1 MIPAFNLLDEPWLP
15 VRFTDGRLRDVGLLE
30 LFSHAGQIAYLA
42 ETSPPS
48 LIACYR
54 LLLAITHR
62 ALTRAQGSWKDR
74 DRARWYRE
82 GLPEDA
88 MRDYLEHWRERFWLF
103 HPECPFMQVAA
114 LAMAEETR
122 DKCKP
127 WTQIAIGKSCGE
139 DPVFFDHSMDHR
151 IEPVS
156 CEKALRELLGYLQFV
171 VGCRTLRIGA
181 SRNEDNSDKAG
192 PLANTAAVVPVGS
205 TLDETLCLS
214 LHPASLTIEDLPAWE
229 RPTVQLGDLSAGPT
243 LATGAND
250 RYTRLTRAVL
260 LVPGDNGDVQWIRFA
275 AGLALGDDVNAPDP
289 MASYR
294 AGSNAMVRLTF
305 SEGRAFWRDLPALIP
320 DAEGKASKPAS
331 VLGYSANL
339 HAELGTLQAEQPV
352 LIAGV
357 ASNQAKLLRWRSE
370 QIALP
375 AIFLQDASLGVY
387 LREELA
393 RAENVYS
400 QIRSIS
406 IPMYAET
413 MPDPNHKDTHS
424 RAREIV
430 DAASAASVFFSELE
444 RTLPPIMTL
453 IAGGAIDDAYGEWS
467 QCLLHAVKDTWDVLT
482 RNLGQTPAALRAEAR
497 AYFGYKKR
505 KKRISGLRDLLGKLK
520 QK

>member
-62 ALTRAQGSWKDR
+62 ALTRAQWSWKDR

-82 GLPEDA
+82 GLPQDA
-88 MRDYLEHWRERFWLF
+88 MWDYLEQWRDHFWLF

-114 LAMAEETR
+114 LATAEETR

-127 WTQIAIGKSCGE
+127 WTQIALASGSGNT
-139 DPVFFDHSMDHR
+139 PVVFDHAFDDVPEN
-151 IEPVS
+151 IAAGL
-156 CEKALRELLGYLQFV
+156 ALRTLLGFLQFTPGGLV
-171 VGCRTLRIGA
+171 KSVR
-181 SRNEDNSDKAG
+181 DSDKAG
-192 PLANTAAVVPVGS
+192 PLANTAAVVPIGS
-205 TLDETLCLS
+205 TLGETLCLS
-214 LHPASLTIEDLPAWE
+214 LHPASIAVEDLPAWE
-229 RPTVQLGDLSAGPT
+229 CPAPLLGDLSAGAT
-243 LATGAND
+243 LAKGAND

-260 LVPGDNGDVQWIRFA
+260 FVPEDNGDVQWIRFA

-294 AGSNAMVRLTF
+294 AGNNSLVRLTF

-357 ASNQAKLLRWRSE
+357 ASDQAKLLRWRSE

-375 AIFLQDASLGVY
+375 AIFLKDASLGVY

-406 IPMYAET
+406 VAMYAAT
-413 MPDPNHKDTHS
+413 MPDPNHKDTRS

-430 DAASAASVFFSELE
+430 DHGPAASAFFSELE
-444 RTLPPIMTL
+444 RNVPKMMTL
-453 IAGGAIDDAYGEWS
+453 ISEGRSEEAFQNWS
-467 QCLLHAVKDTWDVLT
+467 ERLVQAANQAWHVLA
-482 RNLGQTPAALRAEAR
+482 RNLGQSALAFRAEAK
-497 AYFGYKKR
+497 AYFRFRGF
-505 KKRISGLRDLLGKLK
+505 LRTL
-520 QK
+520 QSTTPASPSTVPSTEEA